1 MKFSVALTELQ
12 KGLQKTLPA
21 IPPKSTLPVL
31 EHLHFSLNENILK
44 MIATDQD
51 ITILTKIDVIGFE
64 DGDILVPARK
74 INEIVKALGTEGE
87 IEFISDPENF
97 EINLKTDKGFYEMKG
112 LSHTEYL
119 DLPEL
124 FKQETTITP
133 EHGDV
138 VDNST
143 YATIARHDLQSIA
156 NKTVFAVSSDE
167 FRPAMTGVLLQ
178 FKEDAINAVS
188 TDSYRLV
195 KTVINPVNKT
205 FNSDFEVII
214 PAKSVEMLKK
224 IDDDAV
230 FSLIE
235 SSDKITH
242 VRFEI
247 GNTIVIS
254 RIIDEKFPP
263 YESVIPQNN
272 NLMAIVDKKDLLAAI
287 RRVSI
292 FTNTHS
298 KQIKVKL
305 TDNMIEVMGEDEDS
319 GNNASESIACDFQGE
334 SIEFGFNY
342 KYLEDALNHTEN
354 VESSNSQVMLTF
366 SEPTKPALVKPT
378 PDEDKLLMLI
388 MPVRLS

>member
-1 MKFSVALTELQ
+1 MKFSVALAELQ

-31 EHLHFSLNENILK
+31 EHLHFSLKDNVLK

-74 INEIVKALGTEGE
+74 FNEIVKALGTEGE
-87 IEFISDPENF
+87 IEFVSDPENF
-97 EINLKTDKGFYEMKG
+97 EINLKTAKGYYEMKG

-124 FKQETTITP
+124 FKQENNLNP
-133 EHGDV
+133 EEGEV
-138 VDNST
+138 SESSS
-143 YATIARHDLQSIA
+143 YATIARSDLQSMA

-167 FRPAMTGVLLQ
+167 FRPAMTGVLFQ
-178 FKEDAINAVS
+178 FKEDAINAVA

-195 KTVINPVNKT
+195 KAVVNPVNTT
-205 FNSDFEVII
+205 FSADFEVII

-235 SSDKITH
+235 SNEKITH

-247 GNTIVIS
+247 GNSVMIT
-254 RIIDEKFPP
+254 RIIEEKFPP

-272 NLMAIVDKKDLLAAI
+272 NLMAIVDKKELLSAI

-298 KQIKVKL
+298 KQIRLKL
-305 TDNMIEVMGEDEDS
+305 TESTIEIMGEDEDS
-319 GNNASESIACDFQGE
+319 GNNASETIACDFQGE
-334 SIEFGFNY
+334 ALEFGFNY

-354 VESSNSQVMLTF
+354 IDSNNNQVLLTF

-388 MPVRLS
+388 MPVRIS